1 MPKIQGGSLA
11 EHRAR
16 TRRALF
22 EALAHL
28 LRERTLDSISM
39 ADLAAAAGVGRTA
52 VYNHFPDK
60 EALLLAF
67 IEDETRRYAE
77 DLREALAEA
86 TGAVERLTVYVREQA
101 RLVGSGHLPHGVDV
115 RRAMSAA
122 SRGRLREHVGL
133 VEAILRAILREGIDA
148 GELPDQDLDVVVP
161 LIHGCLGTGTVPSS
175 AAEGERRLAATH
187 RFVLRAVG
195 VPADRIDAMPVTG
208 VADAPARRPAP
219 DADDAPGSGPA
230 PGEGVPAGRAS

>member
-22 EALAHL
+22 DAFGQL

-39 ADLAAAAGVGRTA
+39 ADLAATAGVGRTA

-77 DLREALAEA
+77 DLQRALAEV
-86 TGAVERLTVYVREQA
+86 TGAVEKLTVYVREQA

-115 RRAMSAA
+115 RRAMSTA
-122 SRGRLREHVGL
+122 SRGRLREHVGM
-133 VEAILRAILREGIDA
+133 VEAILRGILREGIDS
-148 GELPDQDLDVVVP
+148 GELPDQDVDVVVP
-161 LIHGCLGTGTVPSS
+161 LIHGCLGSATAASG
-175 AAEGERRLAATH
+175 AAEGERRLAATR
-187 RFVLRAVG
+187 RFVLGAVG
-195 VPADRIDAMPVTG
+195 VRAERIDA
-208 VADAPARRPAP
+208 
-219 DADDAPGSGPA
+219 
-230 PGEGVPAGRAS
+230 VPAGTAA